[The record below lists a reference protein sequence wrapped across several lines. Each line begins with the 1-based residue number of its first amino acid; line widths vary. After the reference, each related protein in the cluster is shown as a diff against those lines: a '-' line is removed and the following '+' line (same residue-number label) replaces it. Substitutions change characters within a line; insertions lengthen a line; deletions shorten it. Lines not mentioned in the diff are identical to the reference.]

1 MQKSNSA
8 LQTFGQAMVN
18 LPSDSKFLT
27 QIKV

>member
-8 LQTFGQAMVN
+8 RHTFGQAMVN

-27 QIKV
+27 